1 MTKEKRHLFATFE
14 IIALETW
21 RDQNQRAFCV
31 TDETI
36 MDRFQPSWAYD
47 ATEKEPE
54 RADTISELA
63 KKLGLD
69 PNKIENTAKEF
80 NTARNENES
89 NLMKLD

>member
-1 MTKEKRHLFATFE
+1 L
-14 IIALETW
+14 
-21 RDQNQRAFCV
+21 
-31 TDETI
+31 
-36 MDRFQPSWAYD
+36 AYG

-69 PNKIENTAKEF
+69 LNKIENTAKEF

-89 NLMKLD
+89 NLTKGDHKT